1 MTTGTRQQSDT
12 RPRVVIIGSG
22 FGGFFTARHR
32 RLPVCAAAVRCR
44 GRHRRCPVGDGAAV
58 LQLAGCTGRGR
69 PRRSGRSAPAEDP
82 QHRPARKPRRIE
94 LRPLIADPDSVTRLL
109 NITGLAEYAIGLKAA
124 TEALY
129 LQDLVLQRLETAN
142 LRYDPVRR
150 RAMLTFTVVGAG

>member
-1 MTTGTRQQSDT
+1 
-12 RPRVVIIGSG
+12 
-22 FGGFFTARHR
+22 
-32 RLPVCAAAVRCR
+32 
-44 GRHRRCPVGDGAAV
+44 
-58 LQLAGCTGRGR
+58 
-69 PRRSGRSAPAEDP
+69 
-82 QHRPARKPRRIE
+82 
-94 LRPLIADPDSVTRLL
+94 L